1 VIESEGGID
10 FDPTFA
16 SFGKRTLELI
26 VDALVNLVVFIPS
39 LILISLGGVAAA
51 IGVLVLIGGFA
62 LITVLAA
69 RSTSTTGQWIG
80 NRVADTRIVDGIN
93 GANISVGRGAVRFVV
108 RFLISPIFLLGF
120 LIAFFDGQ
128 RRTFHDRIAE
138 TVVIGRPR
146 EVWSSD
152 D

>member
-1 VIESEGGID
+1 
-10 FDPTFA
+10 
-16 SFGKRTLELI
+16 
-26 VDALVNLVVFIPS
+26 
-39 LILISLGGVAAA
+39 
-51 IGVLVLIGGFA
+51 
-62 LITVLAA
+62 
-69 RSTSTTGQWIG
+69 
-80 NRVADTRIVDGIN
+80 
-93 GANISVGRGAVRFVV
+93 V